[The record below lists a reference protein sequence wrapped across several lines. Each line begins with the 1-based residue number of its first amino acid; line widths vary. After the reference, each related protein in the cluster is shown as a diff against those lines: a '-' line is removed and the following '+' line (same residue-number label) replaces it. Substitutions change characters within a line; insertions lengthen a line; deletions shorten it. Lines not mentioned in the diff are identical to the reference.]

1 MSVLL
6 TAIDVTDDLV
16 TDRKRAQI
24 LERAMYRIAQN
35 HRMVTMGDHFRKNA
49 KTAPGGAYGYVARS
63 SRYTER
69 KLKRYGTDVPNVRT
83 GALKR
88 ATRNNSLVTST
99 QDRSVLTIKAPTSW
113 KAKGSGARSGM
124 NEQRR
129 AELEAMTPEEVRQA
143 QEYGQKYVKAE
154 FEKPENRRKRKRR
167 VT

>member
-6 TAIDVTDDLV
+6 TAIDVSDDLV
-16 TDRKRAQI
+16 TDRKRGQI
-24 LERAMYRIAQN
+24 LNEAMRRIAQR
-35 HRMVTMGDHFRKNA
+35 HRMVTMGDHFKKNA

-88 ATRNNSLVTST
+88 ATRNNSIVTATQGKST
-99 QDRSVLTIKAPTSW
+99 LTIKAPTSW
-113 KAKGSGARSGM
+113 KAKGKDSRSGL
-124 NEQRR
+124 NDQRR
-129 AELEAMTPEEVRQA
+129 AELEAMTPEEVREA
-143 QEYGQKYVKAE
+143 QSYGQAYVKAE
-154 FEKPENRRKRKRR
+154 FNKPENRRKRKRR